1 MDVVALGIQ
10 RVAAI
15 ARNQVSVGRPQLR
28 SVVLVQGRPGAE
40 VVPAEICRDAI
51 DVGSLLASCRTRLH
65 YRVVN
70 TDGLAF
76 GIQLA
81 KGALES
87 CCAERR
93 SDLFQP
99 RCGIRKMF
107 FDGISQCPRPPQKH
121 PAVPEVIP
129 CFEEFGSAARSE
141 EHTSELQSRGHLV
154 CRLL

>member
-1 MDVVALGIQ
+1 MWRFSAGYS
-10 RVAAI
+10 AI
-15 ARNQVSVGRPQLR
+15 PPRTCR
-28 SVVLVQGRPGAE
+28 SLK
-40 VVPAEICRDAI
+40 ICLDAI

-81 KGALES
+81 KGALEF

-129 CFEEFGSAARSE
+129 CFEEFGSAAGIGLFCESADT
-141 EHTSELQSRGHLV
+141 HALPPA
-154 CRLL
+154 